1 MGKFKIDSKELSD
14 FLRNMFI
21 NNEFDTKD
29 IIFRL
34 KKDGLY
40 INATSASQSL
50 FVSGHLNEEIFHEIV
65 PFNFILNNIS
75 EFIKLIE
82 NFDTTIT
89 VTEETGKLI
98 IRSEK
103 EKFSVPLI
111 NGEISEQD
119 KVPNLSFEEYISLSG
134 PNVLDGKKIA
144 RFRNTI
150 KEGNIILEVIDKH
163 LLIHIGDNKFKKYI
177 YRLELN
183 LEKELNC
190 KSSFGE
196 QLLNIL
202 QVIDKKTCKLFLK
215 NDYPMQINY
224 NPTNFSEVK
233 YILAPRAD

>member
-82 NFDTTIT
+82 NFQDKSKNKISDAR
-89 VTEETGKLI
+89 KLKKLAEII
-98 IRSEK
+98 IRNNNDVVES
-103 EKFSVPLI
+103 I
-111 NGEISEQD
+111 
-119 KVPNLSFEEYISLSG
+119 
-134 PNVLDGKKIA
+134 KKGN
-144 RFRNTI
+144 RNI
-150 KEGNIILEVIDKH
+150 KIL
-163 LLIHIGDNKFKKYI
+163 
-177 YRLELN
+177 
-183 LEKELNC
+183 
-190 KSSFGE
+190 
-196 QLLNIL
+196 
-202 QVIDKKTCKLFLK
+202 
-215 NDYPMQINY
+215 
-224 NPTNFSEVK
+224 
-233 YILAPRAD
+233 